1 MASDNQQSPAR
12 KGELREFLK
21 DVWAEGGRGL
31 FWSSLLVASGLGF
44 WIYAIIDL
52 FQRDKVLEAAAAFI
66 LVPLGA
72 LYGLGRFFGWW

>member
-1 MASDNQQSPAR
+1 MSR
-12 KGELREFLK
+12 GELRGFLK
-21 DVWAEGGRGL
+21 DVWAHGGRGL
-31 FWSSLLVASGLGF
+31 FWGSLLIAPIPGF
-44 WIYAIIDL
+44 WIYAIVDL